1 MAEKAGTVSS
11 AARSLRPA
19 VRAPRL
25 GSSEAR
31 TYKPLEGRTSRGFLV
46 CEPPRL
52 AGQSSAYVSSAA
64 SDTLHEFATPERN
77 DALLVSSS
85 VLTRSCHSAEPPR
98 SLSPRCSH
106 PTAAPHSLGAY
117 PARDETSRA
126 ALGQRAPELTL
137 RPRSIRIPRPM
148 TLDDRLAGL
157 AVLLVVLGCVAY
169 TAWSLV

>member
-11 AARSLRPA
+11 AARSLRAA

-52 AGQSSAYVSSAA
+52 ERTYSASTGASATIA
-64 SDTLHEFATPERN
+64 VATHH
-77 DALLVSSS
+77 
-85 VLTRSCHSAEPPR
+85 T
-98 SLSPRCSH
+98 LSPRCSEV
-106 PTAAPHSLGAY
+106 AAALPSLSAH
-117 PARDETSRA
+117 PARTETVRVD
-126 ALGQRAPELTL
+126 LGQRAPEPERDL
-137 RPRSIRIPRPM
+137 RRRSIRTPRPM

-157 AVLLVVLGCVAY
+157 VVLLVVLGSIAF